1 MRRTAATAPAR
12 PVGPCI
18 TLASSSTS
26 PCSFGSPPSPTESSF
41 GSFSTTVTAATTA
54 SSVSPPAFKM
64 SIPLSSACNPFA
76 LEMISGRFPGGAGE
90 SGGAPNAFRLAAPSV
105 PTAPKRFA
113 TPATAPPASDV
124 RKNFRRDHTLIG
136 SPPLLGQ
143 YSSIPP
149 ALYPQLHLSRQS
161 STTFICAATCIL
173 RHDGRRARFPKD
185 RFGVSSS
192 VAPGISSASPAE
204 PFAQPL
210 GRALLAPVCFTL
222 QAAQRPLRQVRRQLN
237 LKRKIRGLGEKN
249 LWLGGLDSNQDS
261 QIQSLESC
269 QLDDLPAG
277 GTKTNRGTFP
287 LIGTA
292 TILLI

>member
-41 GSFSTTVTAATTA
+41 GSFSTTVTTATTA

-64 SIPLSSACNPFA
+64 SLPLSSACSPFA
-76 LEMISGRFPGGAGE
+76 LEMINGRFPAGAGE
-90 SGGAPNAFRLAAPSV
+90 RGSTPKAFRLAAPSA
-105 PTAPKRFA
+105 PTAPNRFA
-113 TPATAPPASDV
+113 APATAPPASDV
-124 RKNFRRDHTLIG
+124 RKNFRRDHTLIA
-136 SPPLLGQ
+136 SPPL
-143 YSSIPP
+143 SRSIFFDSARTIP
-149 ALYPQLHLSRQS
+149 ATRP
-161 STTFICAATCIL
+161 
-173 RHDGRRARFPKD
+173 
-185 RFGVSSS
+185 
-192 VAPGISSASPAE
+192 
-204 PFAQPL
+204 
-210 GRALLAPVCFTL
+210 LAPVAPHACLFL
-222 QAAQRPLRQVRRQLN
+222 WRILNGKLRDF
-237 LKRKIRGLGEKN
+237 GEN
-249 LWLGGLDSNQDS
+249 NFWLGGLDSNQDS
-261 QIQSLESC
+261 QIQSLESY